1 MCHGPR
7 SGSSCQSLSFTGSNG
22 LLTSTTSRSSRSS
35 VPSSRD
41 GSPTVPAN
49 RSDAARGFSATRSGS
64 DAEALAAIQF
74 DRLYG
79 NTADGVSV
87 GWVDLDTGKRW
98 MERPEFAEA
107 FERAVNL
114 WRFAPAPDRREI
126 TAESWTRTVPL
137 PPACD
142 AFANSSRAAPSHR
155 AKRGD
160 GRPRRHARRC
170 RRPYE
175 SDRCTQGEAGVYAA
189 SNTGPVVAAAD
200 VDRLFGAFQRLATD
214 RTLRSSGHRLGL
226 AIVITIADAHGAV
239 VTAVPRPEGGLH
251 GVVSLPDVVSQRAE
265 VAPDHHVTLG

>member
-126 TAESWTRTVPL
+126 TAQSWTRTVPL

-142 AFANSSRAAPSHR
+142 AFANSSRELPRTEPSEGTVDLADTHAGAGVRTKAIDARKEKLVSTLQATPGRSSRRLMWTGFSAPSSGSRRTAPCAR
-155 AKRGD
+155 AGI
-160 GRPRRHARRC
+160 
-170 RRPYE
+170 
-175 SDRCTQGEAGVYAA
+175 A
-189 SNTGPVVAAAD
+189 S
-200 VDRLFGAFQRLATD
+200 
-214 RTLRSSGHRLGL
+214 
-226 AIVITIADAHGAV
+226 
-239 VTAVPRPEGGLH
+239 
-251 GVVSLPDVVSQRAE
+251 VSPS
-265 VAPDHHVTLG
+265 